1 MVDLYKMIRWC
12 LQKRSK
18 RRLQRD
24 ISKCFSRMLSDVM
37 CLEDLDAIFT
47 DEEIESIRNLR
58 RVLIKLRECCP
69 IIKPGGFT
77 TLRTEMEALYR
88 TEKDAAK
95 RNGECDKKED

>member
-1 MVDLYKMIRWC
+1 MGMYKTARWY

-18 RRLQRD
+18 KRFQKDL
-24 ISKCFSRMLSDVM
+24 SKCFYRMLSDVM
-37 CLEDLDAIFT
+37 GLEDLDAIFT
-47 DEEIESIRNLR
+47 DEEIENIRNLR

-77 TLRTEMEALYR
+77 TLHTEMEVLYR

-95 RNGECDKKED
+95 WSEEGGKKED